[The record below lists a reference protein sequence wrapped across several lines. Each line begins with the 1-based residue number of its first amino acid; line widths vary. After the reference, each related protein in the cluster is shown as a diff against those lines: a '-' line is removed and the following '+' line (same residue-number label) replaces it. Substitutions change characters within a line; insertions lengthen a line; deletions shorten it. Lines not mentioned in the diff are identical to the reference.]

1 MLQQKMMTG
10 QSKKEV
16 IYMANG
22 TFGEFFKEK
31 RIALGKTL
39 RQFCLDHTLDPG
51 NISKIERGK
60 LRPPASEEKLKEYA
74 RYLKIEI
81 GSKKWHTFK
90 DLASVGAGRIPED
103 LKDKE
108 LLARLPVF
116 FRTLRDKK
124 FSKEELNELIKKIRE
139 S

>member
-1 MLQQKMMTG
+1 
-10 QSKKEV
+10 
-16 IYMANG
+16 MA
-22 TFGEFFKEK
+22 TFGEFFKQK

-39 RQFCLDHTLDPG
+39 RQFCLEKGLDPG

-60 LRPPASEEKLKEYA
+60 VPPTTSAEKLKEYA
-74 RYLKIEI
+74 KYLKIEI
-81 GSKKWHTFK
+81 GSRDWQTFK
-90 DLASVGAGRIPED
+90 DLAAIGAGKIPED

-108 LLARLPVF
+108 LLTRLPVF
-116 FRTLRDKK
+116 FRALRGKK

>member
-1 MLQQKMMTG
+1 MVGGDDMQM
-10 QSKKEV
+10 
-16 IYMANG
+16 
-22 TFGEFFKEK
+22 FGEFFKKK
-31 RIALGKTL
+31 RINLGKTL
-39 RQFCLDHTLDPG
+39 RQFCAENSLDPG

-60 LRPPASEEKLKEYA
+60 MSPPSSEEKLKEYA
-74 RYLKIEI
+74 KYLNIKFGTKE
-81 GSKKWHTFK
+81 WQVFK
-90 DLASVGAGRIPED
+90 DLAAISSGRIPED

-124 FSKEELNELIKKIRE
+124 FTEEDLKELIKKIKE

>member
-1 MLQQKMMTG
+1 MISMG
-10 QSKKEV
+10 
-16 IYMANG
+16 A
-22 TFGEFFKEK
+22 TFGEFFKQK
-31 RIALGKTL
+31 RITLGKTL
-39 RQFCLDHTLDPG
+39 RQFCADNGLDPG

-60 LRPPASEEKLKEYA
+60 MSPPNSEEKLKEYA
-74 RYLKIEI
+74 QYLNIKF
-81 GSKKWHTFK
+81 GSKEWQVFK
-90 DLASVGAGRIPED
+90 DLAAISSGRIPED

-124 FSKEELNELIKKIRE
+124 FTEEDLKELIKKIKE